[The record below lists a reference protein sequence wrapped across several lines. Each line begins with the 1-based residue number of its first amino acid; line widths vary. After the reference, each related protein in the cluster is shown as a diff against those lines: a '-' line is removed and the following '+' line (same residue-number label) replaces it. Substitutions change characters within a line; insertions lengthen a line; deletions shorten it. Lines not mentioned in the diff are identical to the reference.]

1 MTCTCSQST
10 ARMGAWVVTRR
21 LARAQEPVHKLAWTL
36 DACLRDRVLDARRLR
51 ELAHFFSGFPAAPA
65 PRRKADKRARN
76 GDAES
81 LGVPG
86 RGGAVGDEPNRAL
99 GDAGMVLRDPLAMYL
114 LINQARA
121 RPAPAPM
128 RRAGGAPEGWPHRC
142 PTLCPASQV

>member
-1 MTCTCSQST
+1 
-10 ARMGAWVVTRR
+10 MGAMVVTRS

-65 PRRKADKRARN
+65 PRRKADKRARD

-114 LINQARA
+114 VINQARA
-121 RPAPAPM
+121 RLALALPC
-128 RRAGGAPEGWPHRC
+128 RAEARKGAGRTRCQASALRAKGGG
-142 PTLCPASQV
+142 